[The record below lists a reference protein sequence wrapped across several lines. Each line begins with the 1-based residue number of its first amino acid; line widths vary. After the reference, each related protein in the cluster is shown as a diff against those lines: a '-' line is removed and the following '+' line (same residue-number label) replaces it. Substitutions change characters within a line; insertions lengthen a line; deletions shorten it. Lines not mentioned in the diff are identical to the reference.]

1 MHQHHK
7 LAGLFVKPRMPL
19 IFNDLALTIDY
30 PASPPIS
37 GCLNP
42 ENEAK

>member
-19 IFNDLALTIDY
+19 IFNDLALKIDY
-30 PASPPIS
+30 PASPLIS